1 MSLKQYARSVT
12 KQTGMLKK
20 MAHVFWGCRRD
31 ALSTVNMEETNGRD
45 RAFFQS
51 GKLLYSF

>member
-1 MSLKQYARSVT
+1 MHPQLEGTFRYKANRNV
-12 KQTGMLKK
+12 KK
-20 MAHVFWGCRRD
+20 MAHFFWGCRRD

-45 RAFFQS
+45 PAFFQS